1 MPNHGEKKM
10 KAIYQNLIIPFL
22 LLQGSLLAHC
32 QVPCGIYND
41 AARIIQIQEDFSTIQ
56 KAMTKIKE
64 LSQQQDAT
72 SMNQLTRWIMTKE
85 DHASK
90 IQKVVSDYFLTQR
103 IKVKT
108 ESSEFERYVKQTTT
122 LHQILVSAMQCKQT
136 VDNINVDRGFQL
148 VDTFI
153 GYYFDKHGLEHLE
166 KLSE

>member
-1 MPNHGEKKM
+1 M
-10 KAIYQNLIIPFL
+10 KPIYLNLIAPFL

-72 SMNQLTRWIMTKE
+72 SMNQLTRWILTKE

-103 IKVKT
+103 IKAKT
-108 ESSEFERYVKQTTT
+108 EGSEFDTYVKQTTT
-122 LHQILVSAMQCKQT
+122 LHQILVSAMKCKQT
-136 VDNINVDRGFQL
+136 VELGQVDEGLHQIE
-148 VDTFI
+148 TFI
-153 GYYFDKHGLEHLE
+153 NLYFDAHGKDHIKKMGE
-166 KLSE
+166 S

>member
-1 MPNHGEKKM
+1 M
-10 KAIYQNLIIPFL
+10 KPIYQHLIGPFL

-72 SMNQLTRWIMTKE
+72 SMNQLTRWIITKE

-90 IQKVVSDYFLTQR
+90 IQKVVSEYFLTQR
-103 IKVKT
+103 IKAKT
-108 ESSEFERYVKQTTT
+108 EGSDYNTYVKQTTT
-122 LHQILVSAMQCKQT
+122 LHQILVSAMKCKQT
-136 VDNINVDRGFQL
+136 VDDSNVDRGIQL

-153 GYYFDKHGLEHLE
+153 GYYFDKHGLEHLRI
-166 KLSE
+166 LSE

>member
-1 MPNHGEKKM
+1 MNP
-10 KAIYQNLIIPFL
+10 IYQNLIIPFL

-90 IQKVVSDYFLTQR
+90 IQKVVSEYFLTQR

-108 ESSEFERYVKQTTT
+108 KGSEFDTYVKQTTT
-122 LHQILVSAMQCKQT
+122 LHQILVSAMKCKQT
-136 VDNINVDRGFQL
+136 VDSKNVDYGL
-148 VDTFI
+148 DLIETFI
-153 GYYFDKHGLEHLE
+153 DLYFDTHGKDHIKQLNES
-166 KLSE
+166 K

>member
-1 MPNHGEKKM
+1 M
-10 KAIYQNLIIPFL
+10 KPIYLNLIAPFL

-72 SMNQLTRWIMTKE
+72 SLNQLTRWIITKE

-103 IKVKT
+103 IKAKT
-108 ESSEFERYVKQTTT
+108 EGSEFDTYVKQTTT
-122 LHQILVSAMQCKQT
+122 LHQVLVSAMKCKQT
-136 VDNINVDRGFQL
+136 VDKIEPEL
-148 VDTFI
+148 VSTLLNQFVEL
-153 GYYFDKHGLEHLE
+153 YFDEHGKEHLNTIQ
-166 KLSE
+166 KG

>member
-1 MPNHGEKKM
+1 M
-10 KAIYQNLIIPFL
+10 KPIYQNLVVPFL

-72 SMNQLTRWIMTKE
+72 SMNQLTRWIITKE

-90 IQKVVSDYFLTQR
+90 IQKVVSEYFLTQR
-103 IKVKT
+103 IKAKT
-108 ESSEFERYVKQTTT
+108 EGSEFDTYVKQTTT
-122 LHQILVSAMQCKQT
+122 LHQVLVSAMKCKQT
-136 VDNINVDRGFQL
+136 VDLGNVDEGLHQIE
-148 VDTFI
+148 TFI
-153 GYYFDKHGLEHLE
+153 DLYFDTHGKDHIKQLN
-166 KLSE
+166 KS

>member
-1 MPNHGEKKM
+1 M
-10 KAIYQNLIIPFL
+10 KPIYQNLIAPFL

-72 SMNQLTRWIMTKE
+72 SMNQLTRWIITKE

-103 IKVKT
+103 IKAKT
-108 ESSEFERYVKQTTT
+108 EGSEFDTYVKQTTT
-122 LHQILVSAMQCKQT
+122 LHQILVSAMKCKQM
-136 VDNINVDRGFQL
+136 VDLGHINEGLHQI
-148 VDTFI
+148 DTFI
-153 GYYFDKHGLEHLE
+153 DLYFDTHGKGHIKQLNE
-166 KLSE
+166 S

>member
-1 MPNHGEKKM
+1 M
-10 KAIYQNLIIPFL
+10 KPIYQNLIVPFL

-32 QVPCGIYND
+32 QMPCGIYND
-41 AARIIQIQEDFSTIQ
+41 AARIIQIQENFSTIQ

-72 SMNQLTRWIMTKE
+72 SMNQLTRWIITKE

-103 IKVKT
+103 IKAKT
-108 ESSEFERYVKQTTT
+108 EGSEFNTYVKQTTT
-122 LHQILVSAMQCKQT
+122 LHQILVSAMKCKQT
-136 VDNINVDRGFQL
+136 IDKQNVILGINLIDQFVER
-148 VDTFI
+148 
-153 GYYFDKHGLEHLE
+153 YFDSHGLEHLR

>member
-1 MPNHGEKKM
+1 M
-10 KAIYQNLIIPFL
+10 KPIYQNLVVPFL

-41 AARIIQIQEDFSTIQ
+41 AVRIIQIQEDFSTIQ

-72 SMNQLTRWIMTKE
+72 SMNQLTRWIMTKD

-103 IKVKT
+103 IKAKT
-108 ESSEFERYVKQTTT
+108 EGSDYNTAGRLYFLLRLTHLLNMIFPMCVKV
-122 LHQILVSAMQCKQT
+122 QINKGVDLMQSIIYMT
-136 VDNINVDRGFQL
+136 
-148 VDTFI
+148 
-153 GYYFDKHGLEHLE
+153 
-166 KLSE
+166 

>member
-1 MPNHGEKKM
+1 M
-10 KAIYQNLIIPFL
+10 KPIYQNLIIPFL

-72 SMNQLTRWIMTKE
+72 SMNQLTRWIITKE

-90 IQKVVSDYFLTQR
+90 IQKVVSEYFLTQR
-103 IKVKT
+103 IKAKT
-108 ESSEFERYVKQTTT
+108 EDSEFDTYVKQATT
-122 LHQILVSAMQCKQT
+122 LHQILVSAMKCKQT
-136 VDNINVDRGFQL
+136 IDKQNVILGINLIDEFVEQ
-148 VDTFI
+148 
-153 GYYFDKHGLEHLE
+153 YFDSHGLEHLQ

>member
-1 MPNHGEKKM
+1 M
-10 KAIYQNLIIPFL
+10 KPIYQNLIVLFL

-56 KAMTKIKE
+56 KAMTKIKK
-64 LSQQQDAT
+64 LSQHQDAT

-103 IKVKT
+103 IKAKT
-108 ESSEFERYVKQTTT
+108 ESSEFDTYVKQTTT
-122 LHQILVSAMQCKQT
+122 LHKVLVSAMKCKQT
-136 VDNINVDRGFQL
+136 VDLGHVDEGLHQIE
-148 VDTFI
+148 TFI
-153 GYYFDKHGLEHLE
+153 DLYFDTHGKNHIKQLNE
-166 KLSE
+166 S

>member
-1 MPNHGEKKM
+1 M
-10 KAIYQNLIIPFL
+10 KPIYQNLIIPFL

-72 SMNQLTRWIMTKE
+72 SMNQLTRWIITKE

-90 IQKVVSDYFLTQR
+90 IQKVVSEYFLTQR

-108 ESSEFERYVKQTTT
+108 EGSEYDTYVKQTTT
-122 LHQILVSAMQCKQT
+122 LHQILVSAMKCKQT
-136 VDNINVDRGFQL
+136 VDKQNVILGINLIDQ
-148 VDTFI
+148 FI
-153 GYYFDKHGLEHLE
+153 EIYFDSHGLQHLQ

>member
-1 MPNHGEKKM
+1 M
-10 KAIYQNLIIPFL
+10 KPIYQSLIIPFL

-72 SMNQLTRWIMTKE
+72 SMNQLTRWIITKE

-90 IQKVVSDYFLTQR
+90 IQKVVSEYFLTQR
-103 IKVKT
+103 IKTKT
-108 ESSEFERYVKQTTT
+108 ESSEFDTYVKQTTT
-122 LHQILVSAMQCKQT
+122 LHQILVSAMKCKQT
-136 VDNINVDRGFQL
+136 VDLGHVDEGLNQIK
-148 VDTFI
+148 TFI
-153 GYYFDKHGLEHLE
+153 NLYFDTHGKDHI
-166 KLSE
+166 KQMSES